1 MATQMNNIQRDFW
14 WGKFEGPKGLYLKA
28 WSSLCK
34 PIKLGGLG
42 FRDSSIDNKAQL
54 SRIGWRL
61 STNPN
66 SLWASILKAKYFP
79 NCSPLSNSIKKSGS
93 WIWACIRKGLPL
105 VKTHSTWEVGHCSPF
120 ISLPTPSSFL
130 EWISSWFTP
139 PCGWI
144 TDDMGEWAATCAT
157 YCWFIWKTRINNVQ
171 SRIPICT
178 QWIHPPHGHFKM
190 NFDASFISKSE
201 TIGIG
206 IVLRDSFGYSA
217 ITFEGDAQLI
227 ISSLNSSN
235 CNIGWR
241 TKAYIT
247 DAINLTSSF
256 TSCSFSFCSRTAN
269 SVADALASMAKALS
283 TEITAADPPSFVY
296 DLLSKDSSHVITAS
310 VVPI

>member
-1 MATQMNNIQRDFW
+1 MNN
-14 WGKFEGPKGLYLKA
+14 
-28 WSSLCK
+28 
-34 PIKLGGLG
+34 
-42 FRDSSIDNKAQL
+42 
-54 SRIGWRL
+54 
-61 STNPN
+61 
-66 SLWASILKAKYFP
+66 
-79 NCSPLSNSIKKSGS
+79 
-93 WIWACIRKGLPL
+93 
-105 VKTHSTWEVGHCSPF
+105 
-120 ISLPTPSSFL
+120 
-130 EWISSWFTP
+130 
-139 PCGWI
+139 
-144 TDDMGEWAATCAT
+144 
-157 YCWFIWKTRINNVQ
+157 RINNVQ

-201 TIGIG
+201 TIGIR
-206 IVLRDSFGYSA
+206 IVLRDSFGMCRGVRLIPSRSHSAEEAEGLAALSAIKWALELGYSA

-256 TSCSFSFCSRTAN
+256 TLCSFSFCSRTAN

-310 VVPI
+310 AVPV